1 MKRVPVVITGIGVIC
16 PLGRDKD
23 EYWTN
28 LVDGKSGVRPAT
40 DHEFAGMENVFL
52 GEVEDS
58 WVAEQLPADADGS
71 VRMNALALVAAQQAL
86 VDSGLDLQAVDK
98 DRFGIVVGQC
108 QATAGASVGSYLP
121 FHEPTDAV
129 AGYFGLQG
137 PRTVISTACAAGG
150 NAIGMG
156 RDMLWDGSAEI
167 VLSGGVDDL
176 QKGTHLGFELLGAI
190 SPGPTA
196 PYSRSDGLSLGEGSA
211 FVVLETLEHAQAR
224 GATIL
229 AQVAGYGLSADAYH
243 ATAPDPTGKGPLR
256 AVNRALAESR
266 LSSDDVSYVNGHGTG
281 TPTNDRMERKAMKS
295 FFGPRLPEVPMSS
308 TKSALGHSLGASGA
322 IEAVT
327 CVLAIQHGVVPPTVN
342 FQGEPA
348 EGFDYIPNKGRP
360 ANVDIT
366 LSNNYAFGGNNCSLV
381 LARPGRLETAGEG
394 EEVPHRRVVVSG
406 LGVVSGYGLGLEAW
420 REGVARGD
428 TAIKEIVAFDG
439 AKYGSPFGV
448 EPVPLGPK
456 PLAASGLWRHLARYG
471 RQALAATTFAFQD
484 AGLKTNG
491 PGRENVGL
499 IFATGYGP
507 IETAVEL
514 MMGLNSPEGAS
525 ATSFANATV
534 NAAAGAVCQAL
545 TLRGPT
551 TTVASGGA
559 SALLA
564 LDTAVQLIQ
573 TGHADRL
580 VLLAIDDFCEA
591 VVQERSKHDP
601 LAPDGKLRPYDKNR
615 GGTVLG
621 SAAVAILLEV
631 EDVVRARGGKAYA
644 EVVGVAHCGV
654 TNQDDQGAAERVLR
668 RLLERTGTEA
678 ADVDLVAGSGTG
690 AARDADELNA
700 LGAVFSSELMLTAPK
715 SLTGECEA
723 ASGGVNLLTAAL
735 AVAEGIVPATANLQ
749 NPEAD
754 FPFRHVLQPSSD
766 AKVRRA
772 IATASTP
779 TAAFGAALF
788 APVAG

>member
-16 PLGRDKD
+16 PLGRNKD
-23 EYWTN
+23 EYWAN
-28 LVDGKSGVRPAT
+28 LIDGRSGVRAAT
-40 DHEFAGMENVFL
+40 DHEFVGMENVFL

-58 WVAEQLPADADGS
+58 WVAEQLPAGADGS
-71 VRMNALALVAAQQAL
+71 VRMNALALVAAEQAL
-86 VDSGLDLQAVDK
+86 TDSGLDLGSVDR
-98 DRFGIVVGQC
+98 DLFGVVVGQC
-108 QATAGASVGSYLP
+108 QATAGPTVGSYLP

-129 AGYFGLQG
+129 ARHFGLAG

-150 NAIGMG
+150 NAVGMG
-156 RDMLWDGSAEI
+156 RDMLWDGSAEV
-167 VLSGGVDDL
+167 VLAGGVDDL
-176 QKGTHLGFELLGAI
+176 QKGSHLGFELLGAI

-196 PYSRSDGLSLGEGSA
+196 PYSKSDGLSLGEGSA
-211 FVVLETLEHAQAR
+211 FVVLETKEHAEAR

-229 AQVAGYGLSADAYH
+229 AEVAGYGLSADAYH

-256 AVNRALAESR
+256 AVSRALAQAG
-266 LSSDDVSYVNGHGTG
+266 LTSDDISYVNGHGTG
-281 TPTNDRMERKAMKS
+281 TPTNDKMERKAMKS
-295 FFGPRLPEVPMSS
+295 FFGARLPDVPMSS

-327 CVLAIQHGVVPPTVN
+327 CVLALQHGQVPPTVN

-348 EGFDYIPNKGRP
+348 EGFDYIPNKGRE
-360 ANVDIT
+360 AQVDIT

-381 LARPGRLETAGEG
+381 LARPGRLDTPPEQELTK
-394 EEVPHRRVVVSG
+394 RKVVVSG
-406 LGVVSGYGLGLEAW
+406 LGIVSGFGLGIDAW
-420 REGVARGD
+420 REGVARGES
-428 TAIKEIVAFDG
+428 AIAPITKFDG
-439 AKYGSPFGV
+439 EKYGASFGV
-448 EPVPLGPK
+448 EPFPLGSK
-456 PLAASGLWRHLARYG
+456 PLAASGLWRHLATYG

-514 MMGLNSPEGAS
+514 MMGMNSPEGAS
-525 ATSFANATV
+525 ALSFANATV

-559 SALLA
+559 SAVLA
-564 LDTAVQLIQ
+564 LDTAMQLIQ
-573 TGHADRL
+573 TGQADRL

-591 VVQERSKHDP
+591 VAMERSKHDP
-601 LAPDGKLRPYDKNR
+601 LAADGKMRPYDTDR
-615 GGTVLG
+615 HGTVLG

-631 EDVVRARGGKAYA
+631 EDVVDARGGRKYA
-644 EVVGVAHCGV
+644 EVTGVAHAGV
-654 TNQDDQGAAERVLR
+654 NGRNDQETAERVLR
-668 RLLERTGTEA
+668 RLLERTGTPA
-678 ADVDLVAGSGTG
+678 GDVDLVAGSGTG
-690 AARDADELNA
+690 ADRDVAELAA
-700 LGAVFSSELMLTAPK
+700 LGAVFGEDLMLTAPK

-735 AVAEGIVPATANLQ
+735 SVAEGLVPATANLE
-749 NPEAD
+749 NPLLEH
-754 FPFRHVLQPSSD
+754 PVRHVLEPATD
-766 AKVRRA
+766 AKVSRA

-779 TAAFGAALF
+779 TAAFAAAMF